1 LHRKARARSLH
12 LVHALIR
19 RDHLCEGFEAARAPP
34 RLLDGLDVLRL
45 RDGGTEAV
53 RSTKEADGVRVM
65 HDAVLAR
72 EGDVVPNAGLDED
85 LTVLMKSLKRDLQ
98 VRKTLRVDSV
108 APGNVTEFQKR
119 RKSLNNVGWNDP

>member
-1 LHRKARARSLH
+1 
-12 LVHALIR
+12 
-19 RDHLCEGFEAARAPP
+19 
-34 RLLDGLDVLRL
+34 
-45 RDGGTEAV
+45 
-53 RSTKEADGVRVM
+53 M

-119 RKSLNNVGWNDP
+119 RKSLNNVGWNDPYDGREVDLECAPGQWIILSTARNSMRTFMRAFESSPVH